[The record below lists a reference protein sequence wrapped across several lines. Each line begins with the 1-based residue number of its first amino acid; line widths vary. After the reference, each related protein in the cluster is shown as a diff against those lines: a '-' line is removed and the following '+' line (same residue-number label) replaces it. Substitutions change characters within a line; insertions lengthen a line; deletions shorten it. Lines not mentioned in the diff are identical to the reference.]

1 MTSEHFNDII
11 KHLELTY
18 YNNLLKASER
28 SVVNKKMIENKI
40 TLLKADNIIEE
51 TNEKKTEL
59 LQDSLVSEKKN
70 NTNTENNDKKTSS
83 ETPPQKYNDDYLY
96 KKQWNKLTTIHKKI
110 KVKEFVNMLLINDEN
125 EKDEIRNKLSM
136 LIDRKELTKK
146 EAVIYDS
153 SKGLIVSIP
162 LLKFTNGKY
171 IV

>member
-11 KHLELTY
+11 KTLELTY

-40 TLLKADNIIEE
+40 NLLKADNIMEE
-51 TNEKKTEL
+51 TIEKKTEL
-59 LQDSLVSEKKN
+59 LQDSIVSEKQN
-70 NTNTENNDKKTSS
+70 NTENNDKKTSS

-96 KKQWNKLTTIHKKI
+96 KKQWNKLTAIHKKI
-110 KVKEFVNMLLINDEN
+110 KVKEFVNMLLIDNDS

-136 LIDRKELTKK
+136 LIDKKELTKK

-171 IV
+171 VV